1 MSQGS
6 GKVPETTDL
15 LLSGFSEVGE
25 RRALGSRSNSN
36 LRLPVT
42 SYQFPA
48 AGFGPPV
55 SGKVLE
61 VFRGCCRT
69 TFGRRRKEKS
79 QRNRGEA
86 IPLALMT

>member
-36 LRLPVT
+36 LRLPV
-42 SYQFPA
+42 SSCQFPVGRLRA
-48 AGFGPPV
+48 TSLGQGVGSLSWLLPNDI
-55 SGKVLE
+55 
-61 VFRGCCRT
+61 RT
-69 TFGRRRKEKS
+69 ETERKKPKKP
-79 QRNRGEA
+79 R
-86 IPLALMT
+86 